1 MVVLYLGYILY
12 KRYRLNNYKLFQKRM
27 KVEELEQNLDEIFKN
42 KNELKNNDANN
53 EKEND
58 SK

>member
-1 MVVLYLGYILY
+1 
-12 KRYRLNNYKLFQKRM
+12 M